1 MSVGADA
8 ASVASEWVCRSCLR
22 LMVDFHTD
30 DALTEGMTLE
40 IDFNHDLE
48 PYQSFYP
55 VAQAT
60 NLDSNTIAF
69 TFEANK
75 ERVMLEPEIQEN
87 SA

>member
-1 MSVGADA
+1 
-8 ASVASEWVCRSCLR
+8 
-22 LMVDFHTD
+22 MVDFHTD

-48 PYQSFYP
+48 LHQSWYP

-60 NLDSNTIAF
+60 NVDSNTIAF
-69 TFEANK
+69 TFEADK
-75 ERVMLEPEIQEN
+75 ERVMLEPEVQAD

>member
-8 ASVASEWVCRSCLR
+8 ASVASEWACRSCLR

-48 PYQSFYP
+48 PHQSWYP
-55 VAQAT
+55 VDQAT
-60 NLDSNTIAF
+60 NVDSNTIAF
-69 TFEANK
+69 TFDPTK
-75 ERVMLEPEIQEN
+75 ERVMLQ
-87 SA
+87 SDF